1 MAAAIG
7 VGLPVETP
15 TGNMVIDIGGGT
27 TEIAVIA
34 LSGIVSDTSIR
45 IGGDELDQAI
55 VQFMRKNYNL
65 LIGEPTAEQIKI
77 QIGSAAPVGEEREME
92 VKGRDLVSGIPKIV
106 RGHSSEIRQAVQ
118 EPFPRT
124 LRQTVLAPLLA
135 LQQQTE
141 RLSAALERYDAVVAQ
156 RDSAALA
163 ATFLGELRSEN
174 LRLRGLLGLGP
185 RLGSGYIPA
194 EVLHQ
199 TEPTNALTFLVSA
212 GRKQGVKPLSA
223 VVSPEGLVG
232 IVSSVDAQ
240 TSVVVSWAHP
250 EFRASAMAADGSV
263 YGIVAPHGTE
273 GPRAWLLEL
282 QGVAYSQLVPDG
294 ATILTSGLG
303 GVLPRGIPLG
313 TVLGVAGEA
322 EGWER
327 TYLVRPAVHPA
338 GVTHVMILTGP
349 PVRSDLRSL
358 FESGSPTP

>member
-1 MAAAIG
+1 MALRADRYASRADTLVFIGCVLLSLAAM
-7 VGLPVETP
+7 GLP
-15 TGNMVIDIGGGT
+15 DR
-27 TEIAVIA
+27 
-34 LSGIVSDTSIR
+34 L
-45 IGGDELDQAI
+45 
-55 VQFMRKNYNL
+55 
-65 LIGEPTAEQIKI
+65 
-77 QIGSAAPVGEEREME
+77 
-92 VKGRDLVSGIPKIV
+92 RD
-106 RGHSSEIRQAVQ
+106 
-118 EPFPRT
+118 PFART

-141 RLSAALERYDAVVAQ
+141 RISAALERYDEVVAQ

-163 ATFLGELRSEN
+163 ATFLAELRSEN

-199 TEPTNALTFLVSA
+199 TEPTHALTLLVPA
-212 GRKQGVKPLSA
+212 GPTEGVKPLSA

-263 YGIVAPHGTE
+263 YGMVGPHGTE

-313 TVLGVAGEA
+313 TVVGVAGEA

-338 GVTHVMILTGP
+338 GGAPVVILTCP
-349 PVRSDLRSL
+349 PGRRGVRSVFD
-358 FESGSPTP
+358 SGSPTP

>member
-1 MAAAIG
+1 MALGADRYASRADTLVFIGCVLLSVAAM
-7 VGLPVETP
+7 GLP
-15 TGNMVIDIGGGT
+15 DR
-27 TEIAVIA
+27 
-34 LSGIVSDTSIR
+34 L
-45 IGGDELDQAI
+45 
-55 VQFMRKNYNL
+55 
-65 LIGEPTAEQIKI
+65 
-77 QIGSAAPVGEEREME
+77 
-92 VKGRDLVSGIPKIV
+92 RD
-106 RGHSSEIRQAVQ
+106 
-118 EPFPRT
+118 PFART
-124 LRQTVLAPLLA
+124 LRQTVLEPLLA
-135 LQQQTE
+135 LQQQTD

-212 GRKQGVKPLSA
+212 GRKQGVKPLSV

-232 IVSSVDAQ
+232 IVSSVDLQ

-349 PVRSDLRSL
+349 PGRGDLRSL
-358 FESGSPTP
+358 FASGKLKGTMLGWELLVWSPLQSGTTAVAGMLVLWLFGRHLAIRLGEA